1 MARNVE
7 FNEEEAIRKAMEVFW
22 KKGYSGASLRDLTDA
37 MQINS
42 SSLYNTIGDKHA
54 LFVRCIKYYTE
65 SRIEEAKKRA
75 ASEKSP
81 LTALI
86 NFINDAVTFITNGE
100 TTCMAVKTAFEV
112 APDDDSIKAILK
124 ADNDFTH
131 IFVRSLIEKAR
142 KLGEMQEDEDP
153 EVLTDYIISAY
164 TGWYESYILHKDP
177 IRITKMA
184 RYLVAQLKQ

>member
-1 MARNVE
+1 MARTIE
-7 FNEEEAIRKAMEVFW
+7 FNEEDAIKKAMDVFW
-22 KKGYSGASLRDLTDA
+22 KKGYNGASMRDLTSA

-54 LFVRCIKYYTE
+54 LFVRGIKYYTE

-75 ASEKSP
+75 ANEKSP